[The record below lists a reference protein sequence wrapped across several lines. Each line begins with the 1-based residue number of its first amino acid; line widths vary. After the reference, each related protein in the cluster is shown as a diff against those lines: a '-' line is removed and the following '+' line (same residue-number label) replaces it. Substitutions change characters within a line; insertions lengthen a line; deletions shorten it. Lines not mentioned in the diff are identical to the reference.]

1 MADRKYDEWN
11 NKRIEEEI
19 LKVRLDDLV
28 LQKELC
34 FTLNEKA
41 KLENDRYALA
51 FSYTYLADC
60 YLAMRK
66 NSKCIL
72 YLNRAKAL
80 SEAMQYEKLLITIYN
95 LYGMFC
101 NSIYDEV
108 TAMEYYLKTL
118 DIAEKQQDYIHMAS
132 AYNNIATLFDIK
144 HNYTQAIFYYKKCY
158 ETAAASGDDT
168 AYSRAVALTNLSC
181 CAYKLKL
188 HGELQE
194 KLQLFSSIEQIK
206 QSKALQLLQLY
217 VISMYQHLC
226 EDYQSFYQTMDTIME
241 VQMQVDNKLL
251 VHQVLINICE
261 QLLDIQDQSY
271 TKQFLQIL
279 DEINRNNDIKSKKEL
294 QKVVVRYCE
303 EFESEETKLKAYR
316 DFFHIIVSIE
326 DLDMES
332 YSAGLAAKMELHH
345 TKAKQDDLE
354 KENEHLEKLMNIDDL
369 TEIGNRR
376 CMDHDLG
383 SEEFYQAEM
392 AAVAMLDIDYFKQY
406 NDIYGHQKGD
416 KALIEV
422 GRSLSKASSDQA
434 GVYRYGGDEFAM
446 IFLNLSEEEVRK
458 SLEFVRE
465 DIIHKKIRHQGSMTG
480 EYVTISYGYAWTAQ
494 KGLCRNDLLKQ
505 ADAALYEVKKKRP
518 KP

>member
-144 HNYTQAIFYYKKCY
+144 HDFTQAISYYKKCY
-158 ETAAASGDDT
+158 DIAVASDEDT
-168 AYSRAVALTNLSC
+168 AYSKAVALTNLSS
-181 CAYKLKL
+181 CAFKLKL
-188 HGELQE
+188 HEELKD
-194 KLQLFSSIEQIK
+194 KLQLFAKIEKIK
-206 QSKALQLLQLY
+206 ENEALQLLQLY

-226 EDYQSFYQTMDTIME
+226 EEYQSFYQTMDQIMK
-241 VQMQVDNKLL
+241 VQMQVENKLL
-251 VHQVLINICE
+251 VHQVLINICDL
-261 QLLDIQDQSY
+261 LLDIHDESY
-271 TKQFLQIL
+271 TKRFLNIL
-279 DEINRNNDIKSKKEL
+279 LDINCSNDIKLKKEL
-294 QKVVVRYCE
+294 QKVIVRYCE
-303 EFESEETKLKAYR
+303 EFETVENKLQAYR
-316 DFFHIIVSIE
+316 KFYHIIVSIE
-326 DLDMES
+326 DLDRET
-332 YSAGLAAKMELHH
+332 YSAGLAAKMELHQ

-376 CMDHDLG
+376 CMDHDLCR
-383 SEEFYQAEM
+383 EEFYQAEM

-422 GRSLSKASSDQA
+422 GESLSKAGFDQV

-458 SLEFVRE
+458 SLEFVKE
-465 DIIHKKIRHQGSMTG
+465 DIMNKKIRHQGSLTG